1 MSFLDT
7 VPMELEITVGLKGM
21 KLTKDEEEGHIIS
34 VEKRGSVVEE
44 CLLSLLGRFLST
56 KNYDRRAVCDVM
68 GRAWRMEMDLRIVD
82 VGNKIF

>member
-7 VPMELEITVGLKGM
+7 VPMELEITAGLKGM

-34 VEKRGSVVEE
+34 AKKRDSVAEE
-44 CLLSLLGRFLST
+44 CLLSLLGHFLST
-56 KNYDRRAVCDVM
+56 KNYNRRVVCDVM
-68 GRAWRMEMDLRIVD
+68 GRAWRMGMDLRIVD